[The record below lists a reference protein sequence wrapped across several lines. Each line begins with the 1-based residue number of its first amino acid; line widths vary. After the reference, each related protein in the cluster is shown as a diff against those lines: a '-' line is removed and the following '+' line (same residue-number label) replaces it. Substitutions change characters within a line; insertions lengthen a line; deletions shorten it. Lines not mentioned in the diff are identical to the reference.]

1 MSTKTEIEV
10 SYDIDNEFFR
20 LWLDKAMNY
29 TCGVHDGVETEEEA
43 QRQKLVWLSNAAR
56 VTPSK
61 RVLDI
66 GCGWGACLAH
76 LVTECKIKEAHGIT
90 LSKAQYDEVLRWNLP
105 GITASHCSYLDF
117 KPDKKFDA
125 IISIGML
132 EHIVTAEQGRS
143 GKHIDIYRNY
153 FKLTHEWTNPGS
165 WFGLHHI
172 ITIQIPRN
180 KKDLHDLVWTVR
192 TIFPGAYSPRIE
204 DVIMNLH
211 PYWELMEI
219 RTRRLD
225 YAKTTAEWH
234 RRLYVHE
241 TLIRKQWGDRVFE
254 NYDRYLQ
261 ASVRLFERNNFS
273 LAQYALRRLD

>member
-1 MSTKTEIEV
+1 VLHLFLIVNQNLTLQQCKKVLIMSTQTEIEV

-20 LWLDKAMNY
+20 LWLDKTMSY

-61 RVLDI
+61 RVLEI
-66 GCGWGACLAH
+66 GCGWGACLG
-76 LVTECKIKEAHGIT
+76 V
-90 LSKAQYDEVLRWNLP
+90 
-105 GITASHCSYLDF
+105 SHCSYLDF

-225 YAKTTAEWH
+225 YAKTTAEWL

-261 ASVRLFERNNFS
+261 TCVRLFERNNFS